1 MVFSSDDRSCE
12 QSCQSSCPPSCTPI
26 RIGTTV
32 TGEPGTAAGVVNTG
46 NPCCPT
52 LNFIIPRGAT
62 GVTGVTGA
70 TGPTG
75 ATGTTGATGPAGGP
89 AGPTGP
95 TGATGIT
102 GVTGPTG
109 PTGATGITG
118 VTGPAG
124 PTGATGATG
133 VTGPTGSTGA
143 TGATGVTGPA
153 GPTGATG
160 ATGVT
165 GPAGPT
171 GPTGATGATGT
182 LPTANALYATN
193 EAAQTPTAV
202 GDPLVFSDNQLT
214 EGTAITHTA
223 NTGAITFAEGGLY
236 HITFTAN
243 AAPATGASVP
253 LQVSVQLNENGTQIP
268 GTLTIGDIVTSGG
281 STTLSGA
288 ALVRVTAGT
297 VITLVSNS
305 NTVTFSNTSIAAY
318 DLP

>member
-12 QSCQSSCPPSCTPI
+12 QSCQSSCPPSCTQI

-89 AGPTGP
+89 AGPAGPTGP
-95 TGATGIT
+95 TGATGLT

-118 VTGPAG
+118 VTGP
-124 PTGATGATG
+124 
-133 VTGPTGSTGA
+133 TGPTGA

-171 GPTGATGATGT
+171 GATGATGT
-182 LPTANALYATN
+182 LPTPNALYATN

-223 NTGAITFAEGGLY
+223 NTGAIIFAEDGLY
-236 HITFTAN
+236 HITFTTN

-253 LQVSVQLNENGTQIP
+253 LRVSVQLNENGTQIP

-305 NTVTFSNTSIAAY
+305 NTGTFSNTSIAAY

>member
-89 AGPTGP
+89 AGPTG
-95 TGATGIT
+95 
-102 GVTGPTG
+102 
-109 PTGATGITG
+109 
-118 VTGPAG
+118 
-124 PTGATGATG
+124 
-133 VTGPTGSTGA
+133 
-143 TGATGVTGPA
+143 
-153 GPTGATG
+153 ATG

-182 LPTANALYATN
+182 LPTPNALYATN

-202 GDPLVFSDNQLT
+202 GGPLVFSDNQLT

-236 HITFTAN
+236 HITFTTN

-253 LQVSVQLNENGTQIP
+253 LRVSVQLNENGTQIP

>member
-89 AGPTGP
+89 AGPGL
-95 TGATGIT
+95 T

-109 PTGATGITG
+109 P
-118 VTGPAG
+118 
-124 PTGATGATG
+124 
-133 VTGPTGSTGA
+133 TGA

-160 ATGVT
+160 ATGIT
-165 GPAGPT
+165 GPT

-182 LPTANALYATN
+182 LPTPNALYATN

-236 HITFTAN
+236 HITFTTN

-253 LQVSVQLNENGTQIP
+253 LRVSVQLNENGTQIP

-305 NTVTFSNTSIAAY
+305 NTGTFSNTSIAAY

>member
-89 AGPTGP
+89 AGPAGPTGP
-95 TGATGIT
+95 TGATGLT

-109 PTGATGITG
+109 PTGATGL
-118 VTGPAG
+118 
-124 PTGATGATG
+124 TG
-133 VTGPTGSTGA
+133 VTGPTGP

-160 ATGVT
+160 ATG
-165 GPAGPT
+165 
-171 GPTGATGATGT
+171 T
-182 LPTANALYATN
+182 LPTPNALYATN

-236 HITFTAN
+236 HITFTTN

-253 LQVSVQLNENGTQIP
+253 LRVSVQLNENGTQIP

>member
-95 TGATGIT
+95 TGATGAT

-109 PTGATGITG
+109 P
-118 VTGPAG
+118 
-124 PTGATGATG
+124 
-133 VTGPTGSTGA
+133 TGA

-182 LPTANALYATN
+182 LPTPNALYATN

-236 HITFTAN
+236 HITFTTN

-253 LQVSVQLNENGTQIP
+253 LRVSVQLNENGTQIP

>member
-1 MVFSSDDRSCE
+1 M
-12 QSCQSSCPPSCTPI
+12 
-26 RIGTTV
+26 
-32 TGEPGTAAGVVNTG
+32 
-46 NPCCPT
+46 
-52 LNFIIPRGAT
+52 
-62 GVTGVTGA
+62 TGA

-95 TGATGIT
+95 TGATGAT

-109 PTGATGITG
+109 P
-118 VTGPAG
+118 
-124 PTGATGATG
+124 
-133 VTGPTGSTGA
+133 TGA

-182 LPTANALYATN
+182 LPTPNALYATN

-236 HITFTAN
+236 HITFTTN

-253 LQVSVQLNENGTQIP
+253 LRVSVQLNENGTQIP

>member
-95 TGATGIT
+95 TGATGLT

-109 PTGATGITG
+109 P
-118 VTGPAG
+118 
-124 PTGATGATG
+124 
-133 VTGPTGSTGA
+133 TGA

-165 GPAGPT
+165 GPT

-182 LPTANALYATN
+182 LPTPNALYATN

-236 HITFTAN
+236 HITFTTN

-253 LQVSVQLNENGTQIP
+253 LRVSVQLNENGTQIP

-305 NTVTFSNTSIAAY
+305 NTGTFSNTSIAAY

>member
-95 TGATGIT
+95 TGATGAT

-109 PTGATGITG
+109 P
-118 VTGPAG
+118 
-124 PTGATGATG
+124 
-133 VTGPTGSTGA
+133 TGA

-182 LPTANALYATN
+182 LPTPNALYATN

-236 HITFTAN
+236 HITFTTN

-253 LQVSVQLNENGTQIP
+253 LRVSVQLNENGTQIP

-318 DLP
+318 DLA